1 MPQLRLEGVTK
12 RFGNVVAVDDVTL
25 EIEHGEV
32 MSILGPSGCGKT
44 TTLRLIAGFLKPD
57 KGRILMGGSDV
68 TGLPPEKRN
77 VGMVFQNYALWPHMT
92 VFDNIAFGLKIRK
105 MPKEEIKRKVKEVL
119 ELVRLEGFESRYPP
133 QLSGG
138 QQQRIALAR
147 ALALEPQVLLMD
159 EPLSNLDAK
168 LREEMRFEVRELQKK
183 LSITTVYV
191 THDQA
196 EALAISD
203 RIAVMNRGK
212 IVQVGSPSEIYDN
225 PANQFVASFI
235 GISNFIEGE
244 LEAVEG
250 EYGVVRL
257 ENGERVTCR
266 LSPNLLSEGRTSGK
280 VLIVVR
286 PENIELA
293 KEGSENILETRVTR
307 KIYLGNTVD
316 YRVDLDGIELR
327 LLLPPER
334 DFKVGEKVRIS
345 LNPQKSV
352 IIKG

>member
-68 TGLPPEKRN
+68 TSLPPEKRN

-293 KEGSENILETRVTR
+293 KEGSENILETKVTR

>member
-250 EYGVVRL
+250 GYGVVRL

>member
-12 RFGNVVAVDDVTL
+12 RFGSVVAVDDVNL
-25 EIEHGEV
+25 GIEHGEV

-68 TGLPPEKRN
+68 TDLPPEKRN

-92 VFDNIAFGLKIRK
+92 VYDNIAFGLKIRK
-105 MPKEEIKRKVKEVL
+105 MPKEEIRRKVREVL

-138 QQQRIALAR
+138 QQQRVALAR

-203 RIAVMNRGK
+203 RIAIMNKGK

-250 EYGVVRL
+250 GYGVVRL
-257 ENGERVTCR
+257 ESGSRVTCR
-266 LSPNLLSEGRTSGK
+266 LSSRLLEEGKPSGR

-293 KEGSENILETRVTR
+293 GRDSENVLEVRVTR
-307 KIYLGNTVD
+307 KIYLGNVVD
-316 YRVDLDGIELR
+316 YRVDLDGAELR
-327 LLLPPER
+327 LLLPPE
-334 DFKVGEKVRIS
+334 KSLGLGERVRIS